1 MKKLFLFNI
10 LACLFALQG
19 LALEVGQTFTY
30 KDENGT
36 WKCSTNNSAHY
47 TVTIISASD
56 YGKEVVIP
64 GVVNDGENEYE
75 VTQLGRELFC
85 NSIISKVTL
94 PKSLRSLGAKAFYGC
109 SDLQSVD
116 LSFCEWI
123 GQSAFSQCPKL
134 RASLGWL
141 CPILGSDAFDTTAT
155 LIAPFSGAASYRYS
169 PDWFYD
175 DLKSASNLNDNLN
188 CSKELEHYAS

>member
-19 LALEVGQTFTY
+19 LALKIGQTFTY
-30 KDENGT
+30 KDANGT

-75 VTQLGRELFC
+75 VTQLGGELFL
-85 NSIISKVTL
+85 NSTITKVTL
-94 PKSLRSLGAKAFYGC
+94 PESLKLLGVKAFCGC

-123 GQSAFSQCPKL
+123 GQYAFSQCPKL
-134 RASLGWL
+134 RVSLGWL
-141 CPILGSDAFDTTAT
+141 CPKLGGNAFDSTAI
-155 LIAPFSGAASYRYS
+155 LNAPLS
-169 PDWFYD
+169 
-175 DLKSASNLNDNLN
+175 
-188 CSKELEHYAS
+188 

>member
-85 NSIISKVTL
+85 NSIISH
-94 PKSLRSLGAKAFYGC
+94 
-109 SDLQSVD
+109 
-116 LSFCEWI
+116 
-123 GQSAFSQCPKL
+123 CPKV
-134 RASLGWL
+134 
-141 CPILGSDAFDTTAT
+141 
-155 LIAPFSGAASYRYS
+155 
-169 PDWFYD
+169 
-175 DLKSASNLNDNLN
+175 
-188 CSKELEHYAS
+188 

>member
-116 LSFCEWI
+116 LSFCEVI

-141 CPILGSDAFDTTAT
+141 CPELGSNAFDTTAT
-155 LIAPFSGAASYRYS
+155 LIAPLSGAALYMYPSS
-169 PDWFYD
+169 G
-175 DLKSASNLNDNLN
+175 
-188 CSKELEHYAS
+188 